1 MAPILSHAADPSG
14 RLRFQPSAAF
24 NVVPCDWEPRF
35 WRPRVLSIGRGS
47 LRPRLKGIAGV
58 LVDGAVRDVGTL
70 AQWNDFAVFTRW
82 ITPRGPSS
90 MERGSVN
97 EPVVFGGV
105 TVSPFDLVVAD
116 DDGVVFVPHA
126 LAQRLLD
133 SCLARVEAEQRWE
146 AALAK
151 GATTLETFTVPAA
164 TEA

>member
-1 MAPILSHAADPSG
+1 
-14 RLRFQPSAAF
+14 
-24 NVVPCDWEPRF
+24 
-35 WRPRVLSIGRGS
+35 
-47 LRPRLKGIAGV
+47 
-58 LVDGAVRDVGTL
+58 
-70 AQWNDFAVFTRW
+70 
-82 ITPRGPSS
+82 

-116 DDGVVFVPHA
+116 DDGVVLVPHA

-151 GATTLETFTVPAA
+151 GATTLETFAVPAA